1 MSEKKKDKTYTVAQV
16 EITDLMGLAQK
27 VGQQR
32 VERALILSNNLGEL
46 LNIIAEQ
53 QEYMKPLS
61 TLYHRKEKIVPV
73 GKKNRKEYEYN
84 VEYFITETEREGKE
98 IFVIVP
104 IIDGLVEDAR
114 IISEFGEEA
123 ICYRDVISE
132 LVSIQSLASRLS
144 ALEQN
149 KVIKYLPMIDTLSL
163 SQLIAGAEMKMDEDW
178 EDLQKKRRVD
188 YPSIFA
194 FEKKRIIAM
203 IEEYDLFLV
212 SEKERIRIEGIA
224 TEKELKEKNF
234 LELQEM
240 IREAKESEII
250 GEKTFEDKNLYEKI
264 IHFNK
269 DDLVFVVIKVKDWFF
284 KLKNKLLP
292 EEKINK

>member
-1 MSEKKKDKTYTVAQV
+1 LSEKKKDKTYTVAQV

-32 VERALILSNNLGEL
+32 VERALILSTNLGEL

-61 TLYHRKEKIVPV
+61 TLYHRQEKIVPV
-73 GKKNRKEYEYN
+73 GKKNKKEYEYN
-84 VEYFITETEREGKE
+84 VEYFITETEREGEE

-114 IISEFGEEA
+114 IMSEFGEED

-132 LVSIQSLASRLS
+132 LASIQSLASRLS

-149 KVIKYLPMIDTLSL
+149 KVIKHLPMIDTLSL

-178 EDLQKKRRVD
+178 KDLQKKRRVD

-203 IEEYDLFLV
+203 VKEYDLFLV

-264 IHFNK
+264 VHFNK
-269 DDLVFVVIKVKDWFF
+269 DDLVFVAIKVKDWLF
-284 KLKNKLLP
+284 KLKDKLFP
-292 EEKINK
+292 VEKD